1 MCYEDIPLQKISI
14 VCSHLLEGNIQCWKC
29 VHTKGER
36 VFESAQ
42 VRTGGG
48 SRI

>member
-14 VCSHLLEGNIQCWKC
+14 VCSHLLEGNIQYWKC

-36 VFESAQ
+36 VSESAQ